1 MEALGADLESVDI
14 WLGVEDG
21 LLYRIST
28 QGLVNLD
35 ELGLS
40 LEDMG
45 LGGEGT
51 IKLQIE
57 LSDFNEPVEIEP
69 PEVVN

>member
-1 MEALGADLESVDI
+1 MLGADLESVDI
-14 WLGVEDG
+14 WIGAEDS

-45 LGGEGT
+45 LEGEGT
-51 IKLQIE
+51 ITLQID
-57 LSDFNEPVEIEP
+57 LSDFNAPVEIEP
-69 PEVVN
+69 PTIN